1 MSATPTDDRP
11 YILIVDDDLDVLE
24 ALGTLVEI
32 EGSVGVERASSA
44 FAAHARQQKGTLPSL
59 MLLDIRMPGMIGRD
73 HWSWMQREPATAGV
87 PVVMITGEPHDRA
100 AAVARGVRDVLRKP
114 VDAKQVLAL
123 IGDCCAER

>member
-44 FAAHARQQKGTLPSL
+44 FAALARLQKGTLPCL
-59 MLLDIRMPGMIGRD
+59 MLLDIRMPGMSGWD
-73 HWSWMQREPATAGV
+73 LWSWMQREPATAGV

-123 IGDCCAER
+123 IGECCAER